1 MVSYLTEELVRGG
14 HEVTLFASGDSRTSA
29 ELVACSPVGLRQ
41 LSDEERSRT
50 FSGCWMKCGVGGL
63 IGTSC
68 TFMARLFTSRAFRDI
83 ATRTITTGAFTAEAK
98 LHDEEGPAK

>member
-1 MVSYLTEELVRGG
+1 
-14 HEVTLFASGDSRTSA
+14 
-29 ELVACSPVGLRQ
+29 
-41 LSDEERSRT
+41 
-50 FSGCWMKCGVGGL
+50 MKCGVGGL